1 MQVTESNLNIEFIKE
16 YIRSEWSKHDVD
28 NQGQGKF
35 LYLKNVKVMDGPIPE
50 TQLPSWKDIAR
61 GNASSKH
68 NQWWT
73 DHQAI
78 LNQKLYGNMGMFRIG
93 AEEDSFDGGGDADDD
108 DDDGSVRFKVDEDLR
123 KKRFRRETPYTEVIL
138 LGITPAGST
147 VTWRILDFR
156 PYFFIRV
163 SDSITDKEIHELRQ
177 ALVFQTNSTRVDIT
191 PHLAPQFLE
200 FDPDEKDPSKAKNQS
215 WLRVSFD
222 TTRQRRIAIQ
232 FLQDKRPELY
242 LAEFNVDNEQMF
254 LKTYQYDI
262 DAWYYL
268 HSDVG
273 IKHDKER
280 ISSSTFE
287 RVIADHSRIYKIKDT
302 LQPYAP
308 LPEKDAC
315 NEQIGLVFDRK
326 YNFLKQILRSDILDL
341 PPCLTSSDFIPPHV
355 VGAFDIE
362 VCGEYGH
369 PDLFP
374 DPMNKKHAAY
384 MVCVSFA
391 FAGTVPKFWKERGI
405 TQTGVP
411 FFELALI
418 CIPCAPSTKYFL
430 EVVHSEQ
437 YMYDRFRDWMYC
449 LMDVDIALHFNGF
462 MFDQPY
468 IWSRITGMK
477 SNEFQEDKELGLR
490 FIWTSRIWSL
500 PAQPYFKEVKMKK
513 RNKNTP
519 SALAKKT
526 ATSSSSSSSTAAVED
541 DSASSSDD
549 DDDDEDDALFIKK
562 DDKYQLIWKSP
573 GRADIDL
580 LRYVREFYRNE
591 TEYKLDHLAKKYLKD
606 QKDDIH
612 HYEITLAYHGTD
624 LEARRKVVDYCIQD
638 CALTVRLF
646 QKFLC
651 FEQLRAI
658 GQVTITPI
666 STLITVGQQK
676 RLLNMFIHFAADFGY
691 VMNGIK
697 DHRYAVKT
705 SYSGGL
711 VQEPIVGLHYGLAA
725 VDFASLYPSIMRAFG
740 LCYTTFVSDEK
751 YREIEAKYTEDQI
764 KNVMKIETHEPRPG
778 VKYRFAQ
785 CFMSVLCKVLEI
797 LVNRRKMARAV
808 EEKAHDD
815 GNKEVELVYNKLQL
829 AIKVVCN
836 SVYGFTGVGVDKGP
850 IMGNQAISETTTF
863 MGQTM
868 ISACRRWLE
877 NGEFIQH
884 LKENAHLLEKKTL
897 PPKIVDEMT
906 CRIIY
911 GDTDSL
917 FFTVGETIALDDI
930 YRLGTLA
937 AEYITGRFQD
947 MVKTTKWVNPIKLEL
962 EKVFGSFLSIRKK
975 CYAGICIE
983 KIDDCIKF
991 SRGEKAGK
999 LLPRGLKAVRRDTFG
1014 LLKQVSFQIMDTMLL
1029 FRPQPPDSDMTKTEY
1044 LEQLKWENVKKT
1056 ISIIQ
1061 TGVDKLLRNETA
1073 LEDFVVTGELQL
1085 SYDSNLACPPHAAVG
1100 WKMKYL
1106 PGERVPFAL
1115 VQTPDLS
1122 RMYSPENGYV
1132 PKEIKKK
1139 SGRWNRFDFL
1149 KPPDLKYPVATYA
1162 RHPTE
1167 IKSVKEINKLH
1178 YMKLFKNAA
1187 TRFFVAGIPGSNE
1200 VHDIFRQAFYQIF
1213 LQETGNRMMEDDDLK
1228 PVDEKKEIEKKSI
1241 SLSFFSKKK

>member
-1 MQVTESNLNIEFIKE
+1 MAATESTLNLDRIRPFV
-16 YIRSEWSKHDVD
+16 RSEWSLADKE
-28 NQGQGKF
+28 NQGNNGKY

-50 TQLPSWKDIAR
+50 TKLPAWQDVAR

-68 NQWWT
+68 VQWWK
-73 DHQAI
+73 DHEDV
-78 LNQKLYGNMGMFRIG
+78 LNQKLFGDMSMFSFSG
-93 AEEDSFDGGGDADDD
+93 DAFHDDVPEDEEDTEEKSTMTF
-108 DDDGSVRFKVDEDLR
+108 R
-123 KKRFRRETPYTEVIL
+123 KRYRRDTPFTEVVL
-138 LGITPAGST
+138 LGLTPAGST
-147 VTWRILDFR
+147 VTWRVLDFR

-163 SDSITDKEIHELRQ
+163 QPSITDKEIEDLRIQ
-177 ALVFQTNSTRVDIT
+177 LTLETKSTVVEIL
-191 PHLAPQFLE
+191 PFLAPQFLE

-222 TTRQRRIAIQ
+222 TTRQRKVAIQ
-232 FLQDKRPELY
+232 FLQDRRPELY

-268 HSDVG
+268 DTDFGV
-273 IKHDKER
+273 KDARER
-280 ISSSTFE
+280 ISTSAYE
-287 RVIADHSRIYKIKDT
+287 RLVPDHAKIFKIKDSWS
-302 LQPYAP
+302 PYT
-308 LPEKDAC
+308 KIDDDT
-315 NEQIGLVFDRK
+315 NEQIGLVYDRK
-326 YNFLKQILRSDILDL
+326 YNFIKTILRKDL
-341 PPCLTSSDFIPPHV
+341 PSPTPPALTSSDFIPPHV

-362 VCGEYGH
+362 VSGELNH

-374 DPMNKKHAAY
+374 DPMNPKHAAY
-384 MVCVSFA
+384 TVCVSFA
-391 FAGTVPKFWKERGI
+391 FAGSVPMAFKEKVPE
-405 TQTGVP
+405 TGKP

-418 CIPCAPSTKYFL
+418 CKPCLESSDYFL
-430 EVVHSEQ
+430 EVVHSET
-437 YMYDRFRDWMYC
+437 YMYDRFRDWMYG
-449 LMDVDIALHFNGF
+449 LMDVDIGLHFNGF

-468 IWSRITGMK
+468 IWSRITGQK
-477 SNEFQEDKELGLR
+477 SNVFDKYKDLGLR
-490 FIWTSRIWSL
+490 YVWTSRIWSL
-500 PAQPYFKEVKMKK
+500 PAQPYFKEVKQKK

-526 ATSSSSSSSTAAVED
+526 AGEAEAAAEEEEEE
-541 DSASSSDD
+541 
-549 DDDDEDDALFIKK
+549 DDDEEEDENDLLALKK
-562 DDKYQLIWKSP
+562 DERYQLIWKSP

-591 TEYKLDHLAKKYLKD
+591 VEYKLDHLAKKYLKD

-612 HYEITLAYHGTD
+612 HYDITLAYYSAED
-624 LEARRKVVDYCIQD
+624 KDRLRVVDYCVQD

-697 DHRYAVKT
+697 DNRYAVKT

-711 VQEPIVGLHYGLAA
+711 VQEPVVGLHYGLAA
-725 VDFASLYPSIMRAFG
+725 VDFASLYPSIMRAYG

-751 YREIEAKYTEDQI
+751 YAEIQAKFSEDQI
-764 KNVMKIETHEPRPG
+764 RNVMKIDTHEPRPG

-808 EEKAHDD
+808 EEDAHEK

-836 SVYGFTGVGVDKGP
+836 SVYGFTGVGIDKGP

-877 NGEFIQH
+877 DGDFIKH
-884 LKENAHLLEKKTL
+884 LKEKPDLLVGKKLSPEITR
-897 PPKIVDEMT
+897 EME
-906 CRIIY
+906 CRVIY

-917 FFTVGETIALDDI
+917 FFTVGETIVLDDI
-930 YRLGTLA
+930 FRLGTLA

-947 MVKTTKWVNPIKLEL
+947 MVKTTKWTNPIKLEL

-991 SRGEKAGK
+991 SKGEKAGK

-1014 LLKQVSFQIMDTMLL
+1014 LLKNVSFQIMNTMLL
-1029 FRPQPPDSDMTKTEY
+1029 YRPIPEGANKGEY
-1044 LEQLKWENVKKT
+1044 LERMKRENVDAT
-1056 ISIIQ
+1056 IKIIRQ
-1061 TGVDKLLRNETA
+1061 GVQKMLTNDTTLD
-1073 LEDFVVTGELQL
+1073 DFVVTGELQL
-1085 SYDSNLACPPHAAVG
+1085 SYDSNMACPPHAAVG
-1100 WKMKYL
+1100 WRRKYL
-1106 PGERVPFAL
+1106 PGERVPFVL
-1115 VQTPDLS
+1115 VQRPDTT

-1139 SGRWNRFDFL
+1139 SGRWNGKDFL
-1149 KPPDLKYPVATYA
+1149 KPPDLKYPVAAYA
-1162 RHPTE
+1162 RHPE
-1167 IKSVKEINKLH
+1167 EVESVKELNKLH
-1178 YMKLFKNAA
+1178 YMKLFKNAV
-1187 TRFFVAGIPGSNE
+1187 TRFFVAGIPGSE
-1200 VHDIFRQAFYQIF
+1200 DVFSIFRDAFEKIYYE
-1213 LQETGNRMMEDDDLK
+1213 ETGNKEM
-1228 PVDEKKEIEKKSI
+1228 EIEHRVVEKRGVPM
-1241 SLSFFSKKK
+1241 SFFSPKR